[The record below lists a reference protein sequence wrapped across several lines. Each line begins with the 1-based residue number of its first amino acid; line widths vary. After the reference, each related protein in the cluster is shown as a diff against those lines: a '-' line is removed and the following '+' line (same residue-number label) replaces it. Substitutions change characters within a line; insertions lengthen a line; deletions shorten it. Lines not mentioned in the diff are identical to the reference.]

1 MAKQSSYI
9 KLEGTIGDLSFY
21 KNRDGKYI
29 ARRKGGVTKDRLLND
44 PRFERTRENMKEFS
58 RAATAAKFLKNAFRE
73 IEIKSNGGKLHNRL
87 YTLANKVL
95 KTDPV
100 NMRGE
105 RLFELGDLSLLI
117 GFEFSERAVMEQIF
131 KKQLQVA
138 DATDSVSVTI
148 SEMVPTKYLIYPRGS
163 SHYRFSLIRA
173 AVNFAQ
179 GSYQTEMVSMEPLPI
194 RKLADPEVV
203 LSLPKPAVEGENY
216 FFAVTL
222 EFLTQVNGDRYDLN
236 DVSQNPAVILSAG

>member
-21 KNRDGKYI
+21 KNRDSKYI

-58 RAATAAKFLKNAFRE
+58 RAASAAKFLKNAFRE

-100 NMRGE
+100 NTRG
-105 RLFELGDLSLLI
+105 
-117 GFEFSERAVMEQIF
+117 
-131 KKQLQVA
+131 
-138 DATDSVSVTI
+138 
-148 SEMVPTKYLIYPRGS
+148 
-163 SHYRFSLIRA
+163 
-173 AVNFAQ
+173 
-179 GSYQTEMVSMEPLPI
+179 
-194 RKLADPEVV
+194 
-203 LSLPKPAVEGENY
+203 
-216 FFAVTL
+216 
-222 EFLTQVNGDRYDLN
+222 
-236 DVSQNPAVILSAG
+236 